1 MTGVEPRWPEPPGWS
16 LTRVGYGDPDVAALV
31 EQVQAFYVERYGG
44 PDETPLDPGA
54 GRGPARGTEG
64 GSVL

>member
-1 MTGVEPRWPEPPGWS
+1 ME
-16 LTRVGYGDPDVAALV
+16 YGDPDVAVLV